1 LELHLVDPARL
12 ADVHGCARIGEKD
25 RAVAPIAGDLLVGSQ
40 NLSLLVFELLGRY
53 RLSTSQIR

>member
-1 LELHLVDPARL
+1 MDPARL